1 MKSDTS
7 SLLHKSHFSK
17 YFNFSSK
24 NDPFL
29 VYPSIKNNT
38 YSLGGGYAQGGGVQS
53 LKKLKGGVKN
63 TN

>member
-7 SLLHKSHFSK
+7 SLLYKSHFSK

-38 YSLGGGYAQGGGVQS
+38 YSQGSYAQGGGVQS
-53 LKKLKGGVKN
+53 LKKLKGSGKN
-63 TN
+63 TA